1 MILSSLESN
10 GSSGAVDL
18 EIFFYNINPT
28 CILILG
34 QFTLLSIGYG
44 PKSSFIH
51 SSKPKE
57 TIFTLR
63 FCTSLVEI
71 KVAVKQKVR
80 S

>member
-18 EIFFYNINPT
+18 EIFFYNTNP
-28 CILILG
+28 ILILG

-71 KVAVKQKVR
+71 KVAVTQIK
-80 S
+80 

>member
-10 GSSGAVDL
+10 GSSGAVHL
-18 EIFFYNINPT
+18 EIFFYNINP
-28 CILILG
+28 ILILG

>member
-18 EIFFYNINPT
+18 EIFFNNINPN
-28 CILILG
+28 LILG

>member
-18 EIFFYNINPT
+18 EIFFYNINP
-28 CILILG
+28 ILILG

>member
-18 EIFFYNINPT
+18 EIFFYNINP
-28 CILILG
+28 ILILG

-63 FCTSLVEI
+63 FCTSLVE
-71 KVAVKQKVR
+71 KKLQSHK
-80 S
+80 